1 MGTTGRVKD
10 HIDRG
15 NIDFSDLKSVI
26 LDEADVMLKLGF
38 KEDVDYILGEVKK
51 VNQKQL

>member
-1 MGTTGRVKD
+1 MGRD
-10 HIDRG
+10 
-15 NIDFSDLKSVI
+15 NIDFSDLKSII

-38 KEDVDYILGEVKK
+38 KEDVDYILQQVRE